1 MRPDIAGRARK
12 LLLYPRVPAAQGV
25 FLWMA
30 ATLISSTEIQ
40 LANSCP
46 PISIDPRHNPWVC
59 FPQEKAGR
67 LFFIV
72 VLRGVQRPMY
82 QRKFRSLI
90 GALVIALLSGGH
102 AIAAEPTPAPVPP
115 PAEMPPGLPTSP
127 EVQTFAVCGVGT
139 KCECDN
145 VVSFAQAREGQ
156 SCTVTSS
163 TGSCTYTSREDD
175 VGVCCVCR
183 P

>member
-1 MRPDIAGRARK
+1 MVALREWSLQMSMNWCIG
-12 LLLYPRVPAAQGV
+12 
-25 FLWMA
+25 
-30 ATLISSTEIQ
+30 LI
-40 LANSCP
+40 C
-46 PISIDPRHNPWVC
+46 
-59 FPQEKAGR
+59 
-67 LFFIV
+67 
-72 VLRGVQRPMY
+72 
-82 QRKFRSLI
+82 
-90 GALVIALLSGGH
+90 ALVIVVCSGGQ
-102 AIAAEPTPAPVPP
+102 AITQEQTPVPEP
-115 PAEMPPGLPTSP
+115 PPVDSPPVLPSRP

-163 TGSCTYTSREDD
+163 TGSCTFQARAND

>member
-1 MRPDIAGRARK
+1 MHMRG
-12 LLLYPRVPAAQGV
+12 
-25 FLWMA
+25 
-30 ATLISSTEIQ
+30 
-40 LANSCP
+40 
-46 PISIDPRHNPWVC
+46 
-59 FPQEKAGR
+59 
-67 LFFIV
+67 FI
-72 VLRGVQRPMY
+72 
-82 QRKFRSLI
+82 SLI
-90 GALVIALLSGGH
+90 GALVMAVCFGRH
-102 AIAAEPTPAPVPP
+102 AIAGERTPVPVP
-115 PAEMPPGLPTSP
+115 SPGEIPQVAPIPP

-163 TGSCTYTSREDD
+163 TGSCTFTSREDE

>member
-1 MRPDIAGRARK
+1 MHKSR
-12 LLLYPRVPAAQGV
+12 
-25 FLWMA
+25 
-30 ATLISSTEIQ
+30 
-40 LANSCP
+40 
-46 PISIDPRHNPWVC
+46 
-59 FPQEKAGR
+59 
-67 LFFIV
+67 FI
-72 VLRGVQRPMY
+72 
-82 QRKFRSLI
+82 SLI
-90 GALVIALLSGGH
+90 GALVMATLSGGP
-102 AIAAEPTPAPVPP
+102 AIAAEPTPIPVPP
-115 PAEMPPGLPTSP
+115 PVEMPPGLPPSP

-163 TGSCTYTSREDD
+163 TGSCTFTSREED

>member
-1 MRPDIAGRARK
+1 MPRRTVIRP
-12 LLLYPRVPAAQGV
+12 
-25 FLWMA
+25 
-30 ATLISSTEIQ
+30 
-40 LANSCP
+40 
-46 PISIDPRHNPWVC
+46 
-59 FPQEKAGR
+59 
-67 LFFIV
+67 
-72 VLRGVQRPMY
+72 
-82 QRKFRSLI
+82 I
-90 GALVIALLSGGH
+90 GALITAIWLAGH
-102 AIAAEPTPAPVPP
+102 ALAAEPTPVPVPP
-115 PAEMPPGLPTSP
+115 GELPTGQATPP

-163 TGSCTYTSREDD
+163 TGSCTFTSRQDD

>member
-1 MRPDIAGRARK
+1 M
-12 LLLYPRVPAAQGV
+12 
-25 FLWMA
+25 
-30 ATLISSTEIQ
+30 
-40 LANSCP
+40 
-46 PISIDPRHNPWVC
+46 
-59 FPQEKAGR
+59 
-67 LFFIV
+67 
-72 VLRGVQRPMY
+72 QR
-82 QRKFRSLI
+82 RKFISPI
-90 GALVIALLSGGH
+90 GVLVIAVWFGGH
-102 AIAAEPTPAPVPP
+102 AIAAEPTPVPVPP
-115 PAEMPPGLPTSP
+115 PIEMPPGLPTPP

-163 TGSCTYTSREDD
+163 TGSCTFTSRAED